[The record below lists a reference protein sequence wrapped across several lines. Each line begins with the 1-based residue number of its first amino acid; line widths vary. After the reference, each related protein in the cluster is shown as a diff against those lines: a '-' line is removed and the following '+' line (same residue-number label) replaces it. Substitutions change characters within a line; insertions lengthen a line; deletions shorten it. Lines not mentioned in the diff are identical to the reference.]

1 MSQKKLKKLRK
12 IEVLQSRIKNDKESI
27 FEPILGFRQIIKE
40 NWKFLLILIVGIFIL
55 YFNGLHGD
63 FVSDDYA
70 TITQNPDVK
79 NFSVML
85 KMKSVPSLSN
95 SIIAIF
101 FGTTSSFPYHLHNLI
116 LYLLILVVA
125 FVFVFLVTK
134 NKLTSRLTL
143 ILYAVLPVHAETI
156 SWISG
161 KPYLFVAFFLLL
173 SLDLL
178 ILFLNKK
185 EKKYLWLLFPSLFF
199 LFFSDPIRGS
209 AIIIVGL
216 LYFLTFRKT
225 FNNNLKIWPVFTA
238 LSVIVLAL
246 AIYAW
251 PMIQTRITT
260 VNGGYNGSEGIF
272 YNPFFQYPTAIAKYL
287 QIMLFPI
294 DLTLYHT
301 MYILPVW
308 LNWMILLTF
317 LTSVGY
323 FLFKDKKIF
332 FALTFIFLA
341 TAPSMA
347 PVKVSWL
354 VAERYVL
361 LGSLGLCLFLVL
373 FFQRFGKKW
382 KLPFFVLFVI
392 FTSLYS
398 VRVFLRNIDWQTN
411 HNLWVSTCQV
421 SPNSHNAWNNIGDDY
436 DKLAQLE
443 TTDEGKI
450 KQYLNSI
457 KGFTRSTLV
466 KTNYAD
472 AFHNRANIFYK
483 IGRYDLAR
491 DSYETGL
498 SYGPNLYQSYFS
510 LLQIDLI
517 EKRYDLAMDHL
528 NRLHTV
534 KPNDIQVYY
543 VTAVVYANAGM
554 VDESKKLLTQMLEA
568 YPQFQQAKDL
578 LDQLSKM

>member
-12 IEVLQSRIKNDKESI
+12 LEAVNSAKEVVL
-27 FEPILGFRQIIKE
+27 EPILGFRQIIKN
-40 NWKFLLILIVGIFIL
+40 NWKFLLLLIVGTFVL

-70 TITQNPDVK
+70 TITQNPDIK

-85 KMKSVPSLSN
+85 KMKSVPSISN

-125 FVFVFLVTK
+125 FVFVYLVTK
-134 NKLTSRLTL
+134 NKLTSMLTL
-143 ILYAVLPVHAETI
+143 ILYAVLPVHTETI

-173 SLDLL
+173 SLNLL

-185 EKKYLWLLFPSLFF
+185 EKKYLYLLIPSLFF

-216 LYFLTFRKT
+216 LYFLTFRKS
-225 FNNNLKIWPVFTA
+225 FNNKFKLWPIFIA
-238 LSVIVLAL
+238 LLIVVSVL

-251 PMIQTRITT
+251 PMIQARISA
-260 VNGGYNGSEGIF
+260 VNGGYNGSDSVF
-272 YNPFFQYPTAIAKYL
+272 YNPFFQYPTSITKYL
-287 QIMLFPI
+287 QIMLVPT

-301 MYILPVW
+301 MYILPEV
-308 LNWMILLTF
+308 LNWLILLTF
-317 LTSVGY
+317 ISATGY
-323 FLFKDKKIF
+323 FYFKDKKIF
-332 FALTFIFLA
+332 FALAFIFLA

-373 FFQRFGKKW
+373 FFQRFDKKW
-382 KLPFFVLFVI
+382 KIPFLILFVI
-392 FTSLYS
+392 VSGLYS
-398 VRVFLRNIDWQTN
+398 VRVYLRNIDWKTN
-411 HNLWVSTCQV
+411 HLLWVSTCQY

-443 TTDEGKI
+443 TTDAGKYN
-450 KQYLNSI
+450 QYLNAI
-457 KGFTRSTLV
+457 KGFTRSTIV

-483 IGRYDLAR
+483 INRYDLAR
-491 DSYETGL
+491 DSYETAL
-498 SYGPNLYQSYFS
+498 YFGPSLYQSYFS

-528 NRLHTV
+528 NRLHTA

-554 VDESKKLLTQMLEA
+554 VDDAKKLLNQILQS
-568 YPQFQQAKDL
+568 YPQFQQAQDL
-578 LDQLSKM
+578 LNQLNKT